1 VTEPNAGTRTGNVE
15 PGTTGTRNPEPG
27 TARTRNPEPGT
38 AGTRNREPGIRNAG
52 VIIRRVVRAIPIA
65 VGLIVV
71 LGAGGGFWASSRLRA
86 SLPQLDGRLEL
97 RGLTAPV
104 IVTRDALGI
113 PTIRGMTRE
122 DVARA
127 TGFLHAQDRFF
138 QMDLARRRAAGEL
151 SDLVG
156 ARALMIDREIRIHR
170 FRDEARRAVALLQSR
185 DRAILDAYSAGVNS
199 GLHTLGASPFEYLML
214 RQTPRDWLPEDSL
227 LVVLSMFI
235 TLQDADGSYEATLAT
250 MHDVLPGAVVDFLAP
265 RGTQWD
271 SPVDGSDFT
280 MPAIPGPDV
289 YDLRHRRSGKPAITL
304 PPPQP
309 EEVRNP
315 KPQIPNPKSQLAVA
329 REFAFGSWFTPSSWE
344 LGVDSEAGVGSNSFA
359 VAGSLT
365 NDGAA
370 LVANDM
376 HLAVRVPN
384 TWYRAMLEWTDRSAR
399 LQADRS
405 VRLQPD
411 QSVTTHRLIGVT
423 LPGVPALVTGSNTHV
438 AWGFTNTYA
447 DWTDIVLLDID
458 PASPDRYRT
467 PDGWRTFEH
476 HDEVVRIAGGRD
488 VQLDA
493 QWTIWGPVIDPDY
506 HGRPRALRWVAHSAE
521 RLASTVAPL
530 ESASTIED
538 AFDAVNGLGVPG
550 QNMVVA
556 DRSGRIG
563 WTIFGAVPRRVGMD
577 GQLPTSWS
585 DGARGWDGWL
595 SSAEYPRIV
604 NPDRGRLWTAN
615 ARVVGGDMLAKLGD
629 GSYEIGS
636 RARII
641 RDRLLARDRFG
652 VRDLLDI
659 QLDAHAVFLARWRD
673 LLLLTLTPSALANHP
688 DRAEFRDVV
697 DSGWSGVAA
706 PDSAAYRLTR
716 MFRED
721 ASDRVIAFLL
731 SECYE
736 ADPMF
741 DYKNVRRRD
750 GPIWALVNEQP
761 MHLLDPQFASWND
774 LLLDA
779 VDTVI
784 TRVRAEHP
792 GPLKERA
799 WSEFNQTLYR
809 HPLSG
814 GVPLF
819 GRWLDMAATPL
830 PGDLYTPNMHWR
842 INAPSERMIVSPGHE
857 DTGIMHMPTGQS
869 GHPLSPFYSNSHDAW
884 VRGEATPFL
893 PGPVA
898 HTLTLTPSMQNA
910 K

>member
-1 VTEPNAGTRTGNVE
+1 M
-15 PGTTGTRNPEPG
+15 
-27 TARTRNPEPGT
+27 
-38 AGTRNREPGIRNAG
+38 
-52 VIIRRVVRAIPIA
+52 RRVVRVIPLA

-71 LGAGGGFWASSRLRA
+71 LGAGGGFWATSRLRA
-86 SLPQLDGRLEL
+86 SLPHVDGRLEL

-113 PTIRGMTRE
+113 PTIRGTTRQ

-170 FRDEARRAVALLQSR
+170 FRDEAQRAVALLQPH
-185 DRAILDAYSAGVNS
+185 DRAILDAYTAGVNG
-199 GLHTLGASPFEYLML
+199 GLHALGASPFEYLML
-214 RQTPRDWLPEDSL
+214 RQTPRDWWPEDSL

-265 RGTQWD
+265 RGTEWD
-271 SPVDGSDFT
+271 SPVDGSAFT
-280 MPAIPGPDV
+280 MPAIPGPEV
-289 YDLRHRRSGKPAITL
+289 FDLRHRRRGKPSISL
-304 PPPQP
+304 PPPKP
-309 EEVRNP
+309 EEVRKP
-315 KPQIPNPKSQLAVA
+315 KPQIPNPKSQLAL
-329 REFAFGSWFTPSSWE
+329 GSWLGRSDWE
-344 LGVDSEAGVGSNSFA
+344 LGVDSEAATGSNSFA

-365 NDGAA
+365 SDGAA

-384 TWYRAMLEWTDRSAR
+384 TWYRAALEWNDGT
-399 LQADRS
+399 Q
-405 VRLQPD
+405 
-411 QSVTTHRLIGVT
+411 HRLIGVT
-423 LPGVPALVTGSNTHV
+423 LPGVPALVTGSNTQV

-458 PASPDRYRT
+458 PSRPDRYRT
-467 PDGWRTFEH
+467 PDGWQTFEH

-488 VQLDA
+488 VHLDA

-506 HGRPRALRWVAHSAE
+506 HGRARALRWVAHSAE
-521 RLASTVAPL
+521 RLASSVAPL
-530 ESASTIED
+530 ESASTIEE

-585 DGARGWDGWL
+585 DGARGWNGWL
-595 SSAEYPRIV
+595 SSAEYPRII

-615 ARVVGGDMLAKLGD
+615 ARVVGGEMLAKLGD

-652 VRDLLDI
+652 TRDLLDI

-673 LLLLTLTPSALANHP
+673 LLLRTLTPSTLANHP
-688 DRAEFRDVV
+688 DRSEFRDVV

-721 ASDRVIAFLL
+721 VSDRVIAFLL

-750 GPIWALVNEQP
+750 GPIWTLVNEQP
-761 MHLLDPQFASWND
+761 MHLLDPEFASWND

-779 VDTVI
+779 VDTVT
-784 TRVRAEHP
+784 TRVHAEHP
-792 GPLKERA
+792 GPLKERV

-814 GVPLF
+814 GVPML
-819 GRWLDMAATPL
+819 GRWLDMPATPL

-842 INAPSERMIVSPGHE
+842 SNAPSERMIVSPGHE

-869 GHPLSPFYSNSHDAW
+869 GHPLSPFYGNSHDAW
-884 VRGEATPFL
+884 VRGQATPFL
-893 PGPVA
+893 PGATTHMV
-898 HTLTLTPSMQNA
+898 TLTPSMQNA